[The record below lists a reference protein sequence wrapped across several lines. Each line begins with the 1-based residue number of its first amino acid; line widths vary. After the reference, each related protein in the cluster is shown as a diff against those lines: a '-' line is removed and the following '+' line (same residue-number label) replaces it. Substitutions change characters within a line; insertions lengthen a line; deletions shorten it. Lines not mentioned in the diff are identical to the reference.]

1 MKKNLILFATLSL
14 IYFSA
19 RNEQGI
25 HISSFELI
33 ITGYDQIKEKINLYN
48 TFLNIASMLIYI
60 SLLESSL
67 SSRFKL
73 RNYIAARGGFSK
85 VSHCLMKVS
94 IINIFTILVF
104 KQLLYTLFF
113 LISLSYTTFYIYDML
128 STLLTL
134 TFFSLILITMKI
146 HGVRGAYAIFALSA
160 VNILSQIISIE
171 TPIFSIFIIGTAD
184 WNEIKIFVYLY
195 KIIFII
201 LMFYFVLLVSK
212 SNKIKEVFV
221 HND

>member
-1 MKKNLILFATLSL
+1 MIKKLILFATLSL
-14 IYFSA
+14 IYCSV

-25 HISSFELI
+25 HISSFELL
-33 ITGYDQIKEKINLYN
+33 ITGSDKMEEKINLYN

-85 VSHCLMKVS
+85 VIHSLMKVS
-94 IINIFTILVF
+94 ILNIFIILGF
-104 KQLLYTLFF
+104 KQLLYSIFF
-113 LISLSYTTFYIYDML
+113 LFSSSYTTFYIYDML

-146 HGVRGAYAIFALSA
+146 NGVKGPYAIFALSSI
-160 VNILSQIISIE
+160 NILSQIISTE
-171 TPIFSIFIIGTAD
+171 TPLFSILIIGSAD
-184 WNEIKIFVYLY
+184 WNEIKSFVYLY
-195 KIIFII
+195 KIISII
-201 LMFYFVLLVSK
+201 LLLYLVALVSK
-212 SNKIKEVFV
+212 SNKVREVFV